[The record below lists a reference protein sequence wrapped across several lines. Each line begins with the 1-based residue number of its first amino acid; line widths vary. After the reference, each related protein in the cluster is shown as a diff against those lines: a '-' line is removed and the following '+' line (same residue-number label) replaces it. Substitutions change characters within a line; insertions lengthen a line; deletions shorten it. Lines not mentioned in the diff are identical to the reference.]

1 LAALGL
7 SEESEHPE
15 DSTLV
20 LSTLDGTSTTTK
32 RLQRQGD
39 QNAEAS
45 PAVFSPN
52 IAADS
57 DTDQR
62 QRPQRNVES
71 IRTSPGEVK
80 FFKLLHAE
88 FQKAVHFFDRAIEE
102 FSIREE
108 RVCEGMGI
116 VKQQNR
122 LHLWSMLAKSVYRLY
137 TDLLLLETFCIMTYC
152 SFSKILKKHDKVTS
166 FETRNAYMSNIVN
179 KANFTNYTIL
189 HEMIGRCEQLYSKV
203 SDKMVHE
210 GQQGLYEDAR
220 LFIEMIHQ
228 LNQQA

>member
-1 LAALGL
+1 
-7 SEESEHPE
+7 
-15 DSTLV
+15 V
-20 LSTLDGTSTTTK
+20 LPTGDGTSTPTK
-32 RLQRQGD
+32 WQQCQGEG
-39 QNAEAS
+39 NSEAS
-45 PAVFSPN
+45 PAVLSPN
-52 IAADS
+52 LAADS
-57 DTDQR
+57 DTNQL

-71 IRTSPGEVK
+71 IRTSPGEVQ

-122 LHLWSMLAKSVYRLY
+122 FHLWSMLAKSVYRLY

-166 FETRNAYMSNIVN
+166 FETRNAFMSNIVN

-189 HEMIGRCEQLYSKV
+189 QEMIGRCEQLYSKV
-203 SDKMVHE
+203 SDKIVQE

-228 LNQQA
+228 LNQQV